1 MILQLGHEFIYHNK
15 EDDILMYDVIKN
27 GIKKVVDGSLIVS
40 WICNFSLV
48 TKNHFKSLIHF
59 KIFVIKREYTYDL
72 QEYSISA
79 DKLFLLLT
87 SSISKVNQIIQ
98 INYYLN

>member
-40 WICNFSLV
+40 
-48 TKNHFKSLIHF
+48 
-59 KIFVIKREYTYDL
+59 
-72 QEYSISA
+72 
-79 DKLFLLLT
+79 
-87 SSISKVNQIIQ
+87 
-98 INYYLN
+98 